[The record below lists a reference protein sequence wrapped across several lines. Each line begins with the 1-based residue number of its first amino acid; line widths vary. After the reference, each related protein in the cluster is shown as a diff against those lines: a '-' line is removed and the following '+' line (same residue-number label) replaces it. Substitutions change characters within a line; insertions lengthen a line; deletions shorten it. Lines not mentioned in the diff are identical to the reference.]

1 MSDNIVVRI
10 IRWPGLQL
18 QRLTTRQPDD
28 DMVEV
33 AIVAFKTVYEMDVD
47 ETIPERTFD
56 IGKPYKDAREQVE
69 KILPADKF
77 DKSDVDWIFTEVTGK
92 NRSELPLLKTIKTSQ
107 LERALAYAKERATG
121 KPLQYVFGHVD
132 FYDAKLLVNENVL
145 IPRPETELL
154 AEAVANR
161 AKDKSVLDLCT
172 GSGAIAIS
180 VKKHE
185 PTAAVTASDVSENAI
200 FVAKANGVANL
211 VDVKFI
217 TSDLFENIDGE
228 FDIIVSN
235 PPYIKTDDIQNL
247 DVEVRGYEPVI
258 ALDGGKDGLDFYRRI
273 IDGAAAHLKDGG
285 ELLMELGMG
294 EAEDVKAYADGKLEF
309 SEFIKDYDGIDRIVV
324 FKKR

>member
-1 MSDNIVVRI
+1 M
-10 IRWPGLQL
+10 
-18 QRLTTRQPDD
+18 
-28 DMVEV
+28 
-33 AIVAFKTVYEMDVD
+33 
-47 ETIPERTFD
+47 
-56 IGKPYKDAREQVE
+56 
-69 KILPADKF
+69 
-77 DKSDVDWIFTEVTGK
+77 
-92 NRSELPLLKTIKTSQ
+92 
-107 LERALAYAKERATG
+107 
-121 KPLQYVFGHVD
+121 
-132 FYDAKLLVNENVL
+132 
-145 IPRPETELL
+145 
-154 AEAVANR
+154 
-161 AKDKSVLDLCT
+161 LDLCT

-247 DVEVRGYEPVI
+247 DVEVRGYEPII